1 MQIDIFLVLLPLVI
15 NGNVI
20 CTHTTLY
27 TMILRFYLPPA
38 TKTVK
43 SSDIQRVEGVAEGW
57 QRWQKRREKC
67 SKNGVFRNLYSL
79 YVVEKVILVADN
91 TILGIHKI
99 DKWIWQYRLVDSAI
113 STCRFFAMLKRGI
126 RTLWTRSFHTLWD
139 ERSIGMGQPSQQLW
153 NTRVQRASSC
163 Q

>member
-38 TKTVK
+38 TKTVQ
-43 SSDIQRVEGVAEGW
+43 SSDIPRVEGVAEGG
-57 QRWQKRREKC
+57 QRCRRDGKSAQKTLFSEIYIVYMWLK
-67 SKNGVFRNLYSL
+67 
-79 YVVEKVILVADN
+79 KVILVADN

-126 RTLWTRSFHTLWD
+126 RTL
-139 ERSIGMGQPSQQLW
+139 
-153 NTRVQRASSC
+153 
-163 Q
+163 

>member
-38 TKTVK
+38 TKTVQ
-43 SSDIQRVEGVAEGW
+43 SSDIQRVEGVAEV
-57 QRWQKRREKC
+57 QKRREKC

-79 YVVEKVILVADN
+79 YVVEKSYF
-91 TILGIHKI
+91 GG
-99 DKWIWQYRLVDSAI
+99 R
-113 STCRFFAMLKRGI
+113 
-126 RTLWTRSFHTLWD
+126 
-139 ERSIGMGQPSQQLW
+139 
-153 NTRVQRASSC
+153 
-163 Q
+163 

>member
-38 TKTVK
+38 TKTVQ
-43 SSDIQRVEGVAEGW
+43 SSDIPRVEGVAEGW

-67 SKNGVFRNLYSL
+67 SKMVFSEIYIVYMWLK
-79 YVVEKVILVADN
+79 KVILVADN

-99 DKWIWQYRLVDSAI
+99 DKWIW
-113 STCRFFAMLKRGI
+113 
-126 RTLWTRSFHTLWD
+126 
-139 ERSIGMGQPSQQLW
+139 
-153 NTRVQRASSC
+153 
-163 Q
+163 

>member
-38 TKTVK
+38 TKTVQ
-43 SSDIQRVEGVAEGW
+43 SSDIPRVEGVAEGG
-57 QRWQKRREKC
+57 RGGRRDGKNAQKM
-67 SKNGVFRNLYSL
+67 VFSEIYIVYMWLK
-79 YVVEKVILVADN
+79 KVILVADN

-113 STCRFFAMLKRGI
+113 STCRFFAMLKRVI
-126 RTLWTRSFHTLWD
+126 RTL
-139 ERSIGMGQPSQQLW
+139 
-153 NTRVQRASSC
+153 
-163 Q
+163 

>member
-38 TKTVK
+38 TKTVQ
-43 SSDIQRVEGVAEGW
+43 SSDIPRVEGVAEGW

-79 YVVEKVILVADN
+79 YVVEKSYF
-91 TILGIHKI
+91 GG
-99 DKWIWQYRLVDSAI
+99 R
-113 STCRFFAMLKRGI
+113 
-126 RTLWTRSFHTLWD
+126 
-139 ERSIGMGQPSQQLW
+139 
-153 NTRVQRASSC
+153 
-163 Q
+163 